1 MDRKTVVCLNL
12 LLLLTLA
19 SVCSAASGLDYWA
32 EQAMEQLAYSGLV
45 PEDAVAAGLSRLE
58 AAELVAEAVSKAD
71 SQTLTEGNLELL
83 NQLLTEFQA
92 ELAASKIRLE
102 DLRQRLALSKTMVQT
117 RRNKIN
123 PWSEARGIVSIT
135 PGNGGSPRVFNA
147 VRIRP
152 LSLDG
157 NTRLSFMLYMQNAL
171 GSTSD
176 TLTVYHDEFTLSTRF
191 NWGNQPINLTMGNFY
206 LATTPFTIYRA
217 FRQDDLQRESRQS
230 LNGIRVQTNVFGLNY
245 QGFLNRIADGNG
257 SSFDRYLLYS
267 SVTAPQLG
275 GTTLAL
281 LRTWDDLASSSRT
294 SGALSSTTVGL
305 SFSKQG
311 SIWRSDYNISGEGN
325 LCFLDQDVY
334 DTVVATTEF
343 AARLGGRLQLLVPLN
358 FTYYAISD
366 LYPTDRTAIQTIGE
380 DFVYLYE
387 ENPWEPYYIQNVQRL
402 ELTTGLQLGKY
413 WQVNAKWN
421 QAKELYPKGDS
432 PKTFGYAGGELITD
446 LGKFL
451 PASWQRNQKLNISFG
466 TYNTFRHQET
476 DLKQEIRSV
485 SFSQQVLN
493 NLDLAVGYEEYNL
506 TGFLSGTSRAEL
518 SEVPFIELTL
528 RPFSGSNLTWLIQP
542 RREWSGKDSEDVL
555 RQRVRLQSTIGPSTR
570 LELRY
575 DSTRTS
581 TGETQNITINYRSGF

>member
-217 FRQDDLQRESRQS
+217 FRQDDVQRNPGSLSTVSGCRQTC
-230 LNGIRVQTNVFGLNY
+230 LALITRA
-245 QGFLNRIADGNG
+245 LNRIADGNG

-311 SIWRSDYNISGEGN
+311 SIWRSHYNISGEGN
-325 LCFLDQDVY
+325 VCFLDQDVY
-334 DTVVATTEF
+334 DTAVATTEF

-432 PKTFGYAGGELITD
+432 PKTFGYAGR
-446 LGKFL
+446 
-451 PASWQRNQKLNISFG
+451 A
-466 TYNTFRHQET
+466 YN
-476 DLKQEIRSV
+476 
-485 SFSQQVLN
+485 
-493 NLDLAVGYEEYNL
+493 
-506 TGFLSGTSRAEL
+506 
-518 SEVPFIELTL
+518 
-528 RPFSGSNLTWLIQP
+528 
-542 RREWSGKDSEDVL
+542 
-555 RQRVRLQSTIGPSTR
+555 
-570 LELRY
+570 
-575 DSTRTS
+575 
-581 TGETQNITINYRSGF
+581 